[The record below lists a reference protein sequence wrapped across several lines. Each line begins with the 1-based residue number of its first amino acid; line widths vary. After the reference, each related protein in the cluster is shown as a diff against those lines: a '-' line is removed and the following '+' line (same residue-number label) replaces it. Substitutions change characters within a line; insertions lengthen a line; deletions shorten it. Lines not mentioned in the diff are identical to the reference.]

1 MRKQNNMNEKISL
14 KDAISIGIGGMVGG
28 GIFAVLGLAV
38 SLAKGGT
45 PVAFLFAGLI
55 ALLTAY
61 SYAKLSKKYPE
72 NGGTVRFV
80 QQQYGNGIFAGGI
93 NNLLWVSYIVMLA
106 LYASAFGS
114 YGAEMISIT
123 GNKEID
129 VRIFQSAIILI
140 ALFINYLSV
149 KLVGEIES
157 IAVVIKLIILIGFIG
172 VGFYGFSIHPE
183 NLGQLAPSNWEN
195 PMLILSGGMVIFVAY
210 EGFEL
215 IANSIS
221 DLKNKEKN
229 TEKAYFGAV
238 GFVVILYILI
248 AIVTVGALP
257 FKEIANA
264 QDYVL
269 AKAAKPTLGQIGF
282 TIITITALIS
292 TFSAINATVLG
303 SGRVNY
309 DIAEDKELPQ
319 YFTHKFWGKPIGLLI
334 TAILSITLVNSFNLQ
349 SISTAGSAGFLLIFA
364 IVNFIG
370 FKRHQELESKKW
382 VHLLATILCA
392 LAFMTLIIQQFS
404 ENRIGVL
411 TALGIILSCFLLE
424 YAYKKTVP
432 NNV

>member
-1 MRKQNNMNEKISL
+1 MNKKIGL

-45 PVAFLFAGLI
+45 PVAFCFAGLI

-61 SYAKLSKKYPE
+61 SYAKLSKKYPKD
-72 NGGTVRFV
+72 GGTVEFV
-80 QQQYGNGIFAGGI
+80 NSQFGNSIFSGGV

-114 YGAEMISIT
+114 YGSELFSLTESKNLDIHIY
-123 GNKEID
+123 
-129 VRIFQSAIILI
+129 QSSILI
-140 ALFINYLSV
+140 FALLINYLSV
-149 KLVGEIES
+149 KLVSEIES
-157 IAVVIKLIILIGFIG
+157 VAVIVKLMILIAFIG
-172 VGFYGFSIHPE
+172 VGFYGLSTNPE
-183 NLGQLAPSNWEN
+183 NLSQLYPENWEN
-195 PMLILSGGMVIFVAY
+195 PLNLLSGGMVIFVAY

-221 DLKNKEKN
+221 DLKDREKN

-238 GFVVILYILI
+238 GFVIVLYILI

-257 FKEIANA
+257 FKQIANA

-269 AKAAKPTLGQIGF
+269 AKAAEPTLGQIGF
-282 TIITITALIS
+282 TVITITALIS

-309 DIAEDKELPQ
+309 DIAEDNELPK
-319 YFTHKFWGKPIGLLI
+319 YFTHKFWGKPIGFLI
-334 TAILSITLVNSFNLQ
+334 TAILSVALVNIFNLQ

-364 IVNFIG
+364 IVNYIG
-370 FKRHQELESKKW
+370 YKKHKKLNSKKW
-382 VHLLATILCA
+382 IHFLAGILCLLA
-392 LAFMTLIIQQFS
+392 FFTLLIQQFS
-404 ENRIGVL
+404 SNRVGVL
-411 TALGIILSCFLLE
+411 VSVGIILSCFIIE
-424 YAYKKTVP
+424 FIYKKTVP
-432 NNV
+432 INNDA

>member
-1 MRKQNNMNEKISL
+1 MNEKISL

-45 PVAFLFAGLI
+45 PVAFLFAGII
-55 ALLTAY
+55 AFLTAY

-80 QQQYGNGIFAGGI
+80 HQQYGNGIFAGGI
-93 NNLLWVSYIVMLA
+93 NNLLWISYIVMLA
-106 LYASAFGS
+106 LYSSAFGS
-114 YGAEMISIT
+114 YGAELISFT
-123 GNKEID
+123 GTKEID
-129 VRIFQSAIILI
+129 TRIFQSSIIVI
-140 ALFINYLSV
+140 ALSINYLSV

-157 IAVVIKLIILIGFIG
+157 IAVILKIIILVGFIG
-172 VGFYGFSIHPE
+172 IGLYGVSLHPE
-183 NLGQLAPSNWEN
+183 NLGQLSPNNWEN
-195 PMLILSGGMVIFVAY
+195 PILILSGGMVIFVAY

-269 AKAAKPTLGQIGF
+269 AKAAEPTLGQIGF
-282 TIITITALIS
+282 TIITITAMIS

-334 TAILSITLVNSFNLQ
+334 TVILSITLVNSFNLQ

-382 VHLLATILCA
+382 IHLAATILCA

-404 ENRIGVL
+404 ENKIGVL
-411 TALGIILSCFLLE
+411 TALGIILFCFLLE

-432 NNV
+432 NTV